1 MRLRMFVFCACAALA
16 PLAACAHGPQI
27 QITDT
32 NDKIVTRTLLPNAPY
47 GDSLTAAK
55 LVYVLPILQ
64 ASSGSPTTD
73 YWTVMPN
80 SSIDPILGSTQ
91 FQFGP
96 GFAYGYGHT
105 FADGAHFNVNFVS
118 PLQRWNGTAFV
129 NDSGPEAVGAFR
141 GDATAPA
148 DQLVIS
154 GSSNG
159 SQSLPFSNISSTYDS
174 DSHSSM
180 RFRMLGDGF
189 NALIAPPAG
198 LYLLTLQ
205 IASTQSGLAASD
217 PISFLLYKNFD
228 TGQIA
233 SAVASLNINP
243 ALVQFLSVPE
253 PCGVALAAIGVIG
266 ATTIRSR
273 RHSKGGVR

>member
-1 MRLRMFVFCACAALA
+1 MFVFGACAALA
-16 PLAACAHGPQI
+16 PLGACAHGPQI

-32 NDKIVTRTLLPNAPY
+32 GDKIVTRTLIPNAPY

-55 LVYVLPILQ
+55 SVYVLPILQ
-64 ASSGSPTTD
+64 AVSGSPSTD

-80 SSIDPILGSTQ
+80 SSVDPILGSTQ

-96 GFAYGYGHT
+96 GLAYGYGHT
-105 FADGAHFNVNFVS
+105 FADGAHFTVNFVS
-118 PLQRWNGTAFV
+118 PLQRWDGTEFI

-154 GSSNG
+154 GTSSA

-174 DSHSSM
+174 DAHSSL
-180 RFRMLGDGF
+180 RFRILGDGVS
-189 NALIAPPAG
+189 ALVAPPNG

-205 IASTQSGLAASD
+205 IASTQPGLAVSD
-217 PISFLLYKNFD
+217 PIYFLLDKNAD
-228 TGQIA
+228 AAQID
-233 SAVASLNINP
+233 SAVASLHINL
-243 ALVQFLSVPE
+243 ALVQFVNVPE
-253 PCGVALAAIGVIG
+253 PCDITLAAIGVIG
-266 ATTIRSR
+266 ATTVRSR
-273 RHSKGGVR
+273 RNAKGELR